1 MTRTGD
7 IEQEL
12 IRLEHDW
19 ARAIQ
24 ERDMRFLED
33 LLGEEFTLTTGR
45 PGAEIRQRQEWLD
58 ITRERYVIEAFRFE
72 SFDVRVYGDAAV
84 VRSRY
89 AQKGRMGNQDRDQT
103 FLMTD
108 VFVYRDGGW
117 QAVTRHISPLESGS

>member
-1 MTRTGD
+1 MTRTRD

-72 SFDVRVYGDAAV
+72 RLDVRVYGDAAV

-89 AQKGRMGNQDRDQT
+89 AQKGRMGNRDRDQT

-108 VFVYRDGGW
+108 VFVCRDGGW